1 MTPNPPGDTEK
12 ARRLMQSGESAKDI
26 TRPWRN
32 KFFECKDIPN
42 RGAPSKIWDP
52 PKHGLPVKRQAGQK
66 GRRK

>member
-1 MTPNPPGDTEK
+1 
-12 ARRLMQSGESAKDI
+12 MQATGQDFDYDPVVAKDI
-26 TRPWRN
+26 TRPWRR
-32 KFFECKDIPN
+32 KFFPCKDIQN